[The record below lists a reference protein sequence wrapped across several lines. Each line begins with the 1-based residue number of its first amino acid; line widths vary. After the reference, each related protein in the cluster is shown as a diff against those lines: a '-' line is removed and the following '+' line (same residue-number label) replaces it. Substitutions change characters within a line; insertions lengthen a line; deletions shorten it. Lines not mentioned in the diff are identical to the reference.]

1 MKYGSLGG
9 LIYTEFLKS
18 KTRLIGYSIPNI
30 IILILGVLCSI
41 SIKHGNL
48 ALIADS
54 PHIEALF
61 IGSLDSIIKFVPS
74 VSLTFATLT
83 YSDTVI
89 YDVKANRSHFRRSTP
104 VSHLKY
110 SIAKYILITATY
122 IISIVIGIAYQM
134 IIGKIGGNPVTV
146 KNISILI
153 LGGTVFLMVTML
165 MLNCVLRANSI
176 DRGMLLAMGLM
187 IVIMIIPSVII
198 NIKGINITPK
208 KLMTFAQGHIAA
220 LIIADILI
228 ITASCLVT
236 AMLYKRREK

>member
-9 LIYTEFLKS
+9 LIYTDFLKS
-18 KTRLIGYSIPNI
+18 KSRLIGYSIPNVI
-30 IILILGVLCSI
+30 TMILGVLCII

-54 PHIEALF
+54 PHIEGMF
-61 IGSLDSIIKFVPS
+61 GCSLGFIIKIVPS
-74 VSLTFATLT
+74 VFITFATLT

-89 YDVKANRSHFRRSTP
+89 YDTKANRSHFRRSTP
-104 VSHLKY
+104 VSHFKY
-110 SIAKYILITATY
+110 SAAKYLLITATY

-134 IIGKIGGNPVTV
+134 IIAKIGENPMTV
-146 KNISILI
+146 KDISILI
-153 LGGTVFLMVTML
+153 LGGTVFLITTMI
-165 MLNCVLRANSI
+165 MLNCVLIANSI

-187 IVIMIIPSVII
+187 IALMIIPSVII
-198 NIKGINITPK
+198 NIKSINITPK
-208 KLMTFAQGHIAA
+208 KLITFAHDHLAA

-228 ITASCLVT
+228 ITASCFVT